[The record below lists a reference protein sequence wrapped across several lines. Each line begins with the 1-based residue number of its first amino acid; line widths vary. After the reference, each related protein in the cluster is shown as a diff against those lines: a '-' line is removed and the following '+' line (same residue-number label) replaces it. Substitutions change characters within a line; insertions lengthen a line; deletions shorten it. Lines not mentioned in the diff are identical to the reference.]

1 MFFRK
6 VLLEGEIVG
15 KSVIKGGLVKFVM
28 SPGMTQDFLYEPRA
42 FNILSYSSS
51 RLLSNLA
58 WHLTRCDLKAK
69 LERYIPNQGTSY
81 WLGLPFS
88 FRHSIFSFERQHFV

>member
-28 SPGMTQDFLYEPRA
+28 SPGMNADTR
-42 FNILSYSSS
+42 SY
-51 RLLSNLA
+51 
-58 WHLTRCDLKAK
+58 K
-69 LERYIPNQGTSY
+69 
-81 WLGLPFS
+81 F
-88 FRHSIFSFERQHFV
+88 